1 MKKDVLKGQRTA
13 TVRLKNARSLSTG
26 SQRWLMR
33 QLNDPYVQQAQA
45 QGLRSRAAFK
55 LIQLDD
61 KFGFLKKGKRVVD
74 LGAAPGGWTQIAVRR
89 VDPHSRGGHVIGIDL
104 LEMPPVE
111 GALFVQG
118 DFLETGMQAYLKSVL
133 KGPVEVVL
141 SDMAASTTGHTQ
153 TDHLRTVALAE
164 AAFGF
169 AKDVL
174 APGGTFVT
182 KVFQG
187 GTDRD
192 LLEELKRR
200 FAQTKH
206 VKPAAS
212 RKESPEMYVLAF
224 GFKP

>member
-1 MKKDVLKGQRTA
+1 M
-13 TVRLKNARSLSTG
+13 S
-26 SQRWLMR
+26 
-33 QLNDPYVQQAQA
+33 
-45 QGLRSRAAFK
+45 
-55 LIQLDD
+55 
-61 KFGFLKKGKRVVD
+61 
-74 LGAAPGGWTQIAVRR
+74 
-89 VDPHSRGGHVIGIDL
+89 
-104 LEMPPVE
+104 PVE

-164 AAFGF
+164 AAFSF